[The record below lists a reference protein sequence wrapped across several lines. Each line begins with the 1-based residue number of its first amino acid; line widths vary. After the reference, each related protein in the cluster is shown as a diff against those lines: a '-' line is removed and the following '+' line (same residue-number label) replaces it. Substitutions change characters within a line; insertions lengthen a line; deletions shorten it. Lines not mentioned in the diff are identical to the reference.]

1 MPSLTFTTPAGEQKT
16 IQLYK
21 NLTSVGSSEE
31 CDVWIRGDDKV
42 ADTHATIVFDG
53 RTFSVKS
60 AARWHAVFVNEKRR
74 KSAKLEHRDVLR
86 VGGTELNVSLVDEEE
101 KARNKAA
108 GGAPLI
114 AEGTIEQVNA
124 YRKVYEFSERLLG
137 NYDLTSL
144 LRDLLDTV
152 IDTTGADKGFL
163 ILCNEDQLNV
173 PTARTAERKDI
184 SDPEEMLSDSIV
196 QRCIRE
202 RKPLI
207 ISDALQDENWNA
219 SLSVVRLK
227 LCSVMCVPLVDRGS
241 LLGVLYVG
249 NDNIVD
255 MFAGADLEVLTIFAS
270 QASLIL
276 RNALLVNELKLEAA
290 RLKEELDETRFGEII
305 GTCDSI
311 KDVFKRV
318 TKVAATDIGVLITG
332 ETGTGKELIAG
343 EIHRRSPRVDGPF
356 VTINCGAIP
365 ENLLESELFGHV
377 RGAFTGATQN
387 KPGKFHA
394 AHKGTLFL
402 DEIGEM
408 PLNLQVK
415 ILRSIQDRMVTRVG
429 DTKTQE
435 VDIRIVAATNRNLVE
450 EIKAGR
456 FREDLYYRLNVVAID
471 LPPLRERG
479 DDVTLL
485 ARYFLA
491 KYGVEFDRRT
501 KGFSPNAVAAM
512 RRYHWPG
519 NIREMENKLKR
530 AVILSDKAM
539 IGPKDLELSE
549 DILVPVLQL
558 SDAKEEFQRRYINQV
573 LKRNDGNRTK
583 TAKDLG
589 VDPRTIFRHLEKEAQ
604 RSAGDEERPL
614 PEWSSEI

>member
-1 MPSLTFTTPAGEQKT
+1 MPSLTYTTTGGDKKVT
-16 IQLYK
+16 QLYK

-31 CDVWIRGDDKV
+31 CDVWIRDDDKV

-60 AARWHAVFVNEKRR
+60 SARWHAVLINGKRR
-74 KSAKLEHRDVLR
+74 KSATLQHRDVVRL
-86 VGGTELNVSLVDEEE
+86 GNTELVVSLQDDAEQARA
-101 KARNKAA
+101 KAS
-108 GGAPLI
+108 GGARLMP
-114 AEGTIEQVNA
+114 EGTIEQVNA

-137 NYDLTSL
+137 NYDLESL
-144 LRDLLDTV
+144 LGDLLDTV
-152 IDTTGADKGFL
+152 IDTTGAGKGFL
-163 ILCNEDQLNV
+163 ILCSEDDLRV
-173 PTARTAERKDI
+173 PAARTAERTNI
-184 SDPEEMLSDSIV
+184 ADPEQMLSDSIV

-207 ISDALQDENWNA
+207 ISDALQDESWNA

-227 LCSVMCVPLVDRGS
+227 LCSVMCVPLQDRGS

-255 MFAGADLEVLTIFAS
+255 MFAGADLETLTIFAA

-276 RNALLVNELKLEAA
+276 RNALLVNELKLKAA
-290 RLKEELDETRFGEII
+290 RLKDELDDTRFGEII
-305 GTCDSI
+305 GACASI
-311 KDVFKRV
+311 KDVYKRV
-318 TKVAATDIGVLITG
+318 EKVASTDISVLITG
-332 ETGTGKELIAG
+332 ETGTGKELIAA
-343 EIHRRSPRVDGPF
+343 EVHRRSPRGDGPF

-377 RGAFTGATQN
+377 KGAFTGATQT
-387 KPGKFHA
+387 KDGKFHA
-394 AHKGTLFL
+394 ADGGTLFL

-415 ILRSIQDRMVTRVG
+415 ILRAIQDRTVTRVG
-429 DTKTQE
+429 NTRAET
-435 VDIRIVAATNRNLVE
+435 VDIRIVTATNRDLVE

-479 DDVTLL
+479 EDVPLL
-485 ARYFLA
+485 ARYFLT
-491 KYGVEFDRRT
+491 KYSQEFARKT
-501 KGFSPNAVAAM
+501 KGFTPNAMTAM
-512 RRYHWPG
+512 RHYHWPG

-530 AVILSDKAM
+530 AVILTDKAVLS
-539 IGPKDLELSE
+539 PKDLDLSE
-549 DILVPVLQL
+549 DILMPVLDLQA
-558 SDAKEEFQRRYINQV
+558 AKEEFQRRYINMV
-573 LKRNDGNRTK
+573 LARNDGNRTK

-589 VDPRTIFRHLEKEAQ
+589 VDPRTIFRHLEKEGQ
-604 RSAGDEERPL
+604 RSVGEDEVLL
-614 PEWSSEI
+614 PEWSGDI